1 MAGTPKDAFVGSE
14 SSCRFASPNEELGRE
29 INALIADL
37 YTLHLVL
44 LTCISNIAQSGD
56 VRTQLL
62 LDEQL
67 AAVGREITALVD
79 RAQVVSCLELCSSS
93 DFACF
98 ERLGS
103 ANLANPN
110 RGPNLKGLIEDS
122 QQWIEYL
129 HEAHAKFDAHGDVV
143 TARLL
148 TELLEHA
155 DRRAFQLSHLPV
167 SE

>member
-1 MAGTPKDAFVGSE
+1 MDRTPNDTPIGTRSQCHPDSREDQPGK
-14 SSCRFASPNEELGRE
+14 E

-44 LTCISNIAQSGD
+44 LACISNTAQSGD
-56 VRTQLL
+56 LRTQRV

-67 AAVGREITALVD
+67 AAVERQIASLVD
-79 RAQVVSCLELCSSS
+79 RARVAGYLELCGSS
-93 DFACF
+93 DLACF

-103 ANLANPN
+103 SNLANPN
-110 RGPNLKGLIEDS
+110 RGPDLEGLVEDS
-122 QQWIEYL
+122 RKWIEYL
-129 HEAHAKFDAHGDVV
+129 HEAHARFDAYGDVV

-148 TELLEHA
+148 TDLLEHA
-155 DRRAFQLSHLPV
+155 ERRSFQLSQLAV

>member
-1 MAGTPKDAFVGSE
+1 MAGTPKDASVSSE
-14 SSCRFASPNEELGRE
+14 APCHFALPNDEPGKE

-44 LTCISNIAQSGD
+44 LTCISNVAQSGD
-56 VRTQLL
+56 VRTQRI

-67 AAVGREITALVD
+67 AAVGRQIAALVD
-79 RAQVVSCLELCSSS
+79 RAQVASYLELCSSS
-93 DFACF
+93 DLACF

-103 ANLANPN
+103 SNLANPN
-110 RGPNLKGLIEDS
+110 RGPDLKGLIEDS
-122 QQWIEYL
+122 RQWIEYL
-129 HEAHAKFDAHGDVV
+129 HEAHAKLDAHGDVV

-155 DRRAFQLSHLPV
+155 ERRSFQLSHLPV